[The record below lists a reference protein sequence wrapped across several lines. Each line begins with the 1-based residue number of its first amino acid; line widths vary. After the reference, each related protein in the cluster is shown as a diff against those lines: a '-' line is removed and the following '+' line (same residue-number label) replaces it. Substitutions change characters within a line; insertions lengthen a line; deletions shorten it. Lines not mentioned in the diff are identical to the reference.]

1 MPRLG
6 DRVKDTSTTAGAGD
20 FTLSGVP
27 PTGFTSFNAKFGLN
41 DDFCYVID
49 DGAGNWESGVGY
61 LSAATTL
68 VRSIIRNSSTGSI
81 ITFGVGSKTVF
92 VDALESYLERTQR
105 GRTMMMTTGRF
116 LS

>member
-6 DRVKDTSTTAGAGD
+6 DRVKDTSISIGAGD
-20 FTLSGVP
+20 FTLSGVA
-27 PTGFTSFNAKFGLN
+27 PTGFTTFNTKFGLN

-61 LSAATTL
+61 LSASTTL

-81 ITFGVGSKTVF
+81 ISFTAGTKTVF
-92 VDALESYLERTQR
+92 CDALEAYLERTQR

-116 LS
+116 IP